1 MRQGSEDLVK
11 LLVALRLA
19 ALRAAAAPQ
28 QAHLELGV
36 EDLADFCSL
45 LQAFGEK
52 QAGNDTRPSAQTA
65 DPFPPSSHPPDQ
77 LTR

>member
-28 QAHLELGV
+28 QAHLELGL
-36 EDLADFCSL
+36 EDLTDFCSL
-45 LQAFGEK
+45 LQACIRK
-52 QAGNDTRPSAQTA
+52 QVVNDMRPSPHTHTTRTA
-65 DPFPPSSHPPDQ
+65 
-77 LTR
+77 LV